1 MWSKSSRRLQAR
13 TEAAKMSQR
22 IYWIESGA
30 AGRLAILARP
40 APERISEEVAAW
52 RDAGVTTVA
61 SLLEP
66 EEQRALGLRA
76 EAELCRAHGIDFAA
90 FPIPDRGIP
99 ASLEGA
105 VALARRLAHTIEAGG
120 TVGVHCHACIGRSG
134 MIAAAVLMALG
145 RSEHQALELVA
156 AGRGLRV
163 PETPEQ
169 RAWVKLAARE
179 SAPRS
184 EP

>member
-22 IYWIESGA
+22 IYWIEDGA

-40 APERISEEVAAW
+40 APERISEEIAAW
-52 RDAGVTTVA
+52 RDAGVTTVV

-99 ASLEGA
+99 ASMAGA
-105 VALARRLAHTIEAGG
+105 LALARRLADVIEAGG
-120 TVGVHCHACIGRSG
+120 AVGVHCHACIGRSG
-134 MIAAAVLMALG
+134 MIAASVLMALG
-145 RSEHQALELVA
+145 RSEPHALAAVA

-169 RAWVKLAARE
+169 RAWVGSAARE
-179 SAPRS
+179 LASHC